1 MEYIRAFFSN
11 YMLICGIVAWFAAQ
25 ILKIPGELYRHR
37 GLSFRRILFG
47 NGGMPSSH
55 SATVCAV
62 SCAAAIKFGLD
73 SSAFAICCVLA
84 MIVMNDA
91 MGVRR
96 ETGDQARVL
105 NKIVADLPEEKADDI
120 MPRALKEMVGHTPL
134 QVVIGGLVGLVI
146 PFLMQYIPAFGLH

>member
-1 MEYIRAFFSN
+1 MENIVAFFSN
-11 YMLICGIVAWFAAQ
+11 FMLMCGVVAWFAAQ
-25 ILKIPGELYRHR
+25 ILKIPSELYRHR
-37 GLSFRRILFG
+37 GLSLRRIFFG

-62 SCAAAIKFGLD
+62 SCAAALKYGLD
-73 SSAFAICCVLA
+73 SAVFAICCVLA

-96 ETGDQARVL
+96 ETGDQAKVL

-134 QVVIGGLVGLVI
+134 QVVIGGLVGIAI
-146 PFLMQYIPAFGLH
+146 PFLMQFIPAFGLH